1 MPIDYTD
8 YSSGFNP
15 YSDPITRLLSAGGVI
30 SSFLPGLK
38 GRIAGR
44 LLDALSTT
52 RGQYQQAEASQQQ
65 LDRIMQLNN
74 EMRDMGNDAYGQMI
88 QNAQNYNQYLYSSLG
103 GPMAFNPASM
113 GYGGG
118 GGSTPTG
125 GGGLGALLAAGI
137 GRLAGG
143 GGGSTPTGGDGLGPY
158 GGAVSGGLAGGGGL
172 LGGGAGAV
180 GGGATGG
187 SAPAFSPDPNDPWA
201 TIYGAQ
207 SKMYQDWNQSAQ
219 TPINYMNQALS
230 ELKKAGT
237 AERNEIERG
246 FQQGQSTAQQA
257 MAARGLTNT
266 SAYGNMLQGWEQRKG
281 QALAGLEGQLGQMRS
296 GVISQFAPQIYGAQ
310 ATALANM
317 GNALATYQNA
327 AQGQASSAYSI
338 PQSLIGSKLGFDTGL
353 VTNAQSVL
361 GGMNLM
367 PPDLTAAGERQ
378 QGYGYHHGM
387 QQAYQASQPGWLG
400 GLLGAGTGVVGGGLL
415 GSALLWP
422 VLGPVG
428 GFGAGALVGGLGG
441 YGIGHSFD

>member
-15 YSDPITRLLSAGGVI
+15 YSDPVTRLLSAGGVI

-38 GRIAGR
+38 GRFAGR

-88 QNAQNYNQYLYSSLG
+88 QNAQNYNQYLYGSLG

-125 GGGLGALLAAGI
+125 GGGLGPYGALAGI
-137 GRLAGG
+137 YTAAQQ
-143 GGGSTPTGGDGLGPY
+143 
-158 GGAVSGGLAGGGGL
+158 GGA
-172 LGGGAGAV
+172 
-180 GGGATGG
+180 GG
-187 SAPAFSPDPNDPWA
+187 SAPVFSPDPNDPWA

-207 SKMYQDWNQSAQ
+207 SKMYQDWNNSAN
-219 TPINYMNQALS
+219 TPINYLNQALS
-230 ELKKAGT
+230 ELNKAGT
-237 AERNEIERG
+237 AQRNEIERG

-257 MAARGLTNT
+257 MASRGLTNT
-266 SAYGNMLQGWEQRKG
+266 SAYGNMLEGWGQRKG
-281 QALAGLEGQLGQMRS
+281 EALAGLEGQLGQMRKD
-296 GVISQFAPQIYGAQ
+296 VVSQFAPLIYGAQ
-310 ATALANM
+310 ATALSNM

-353 VTNAQSVL
+353 ATNAQSVL

-367 PPDLTAAGERQ
+367 PPDLAAAGQRQ
-378 QGYGYHHGM
+378 EGYGYGHGM

-400 GLLGAGTGVVGGGLL
+400 GALGAGTGAVGGGIL

-428 GFGAGALVGGLGG
+428 GFGAGALLGGLGG
-441 YGIGHSFD
+441 LGIGHSFD

>member
-8 YSSGFNP
+8 YSGGFNP
-15 YSDPITRLLSAGGVI
+15 YSDPVTRLLSAGGVI

-38 GRIAGR
+38 GRFAGR

-88 QNAQNYNQYLYSSLG
+88 QNAQNYNQYLYGSLG
-103 GPMAFNPASM
+103 GPMGFNPASM
-113 GYGGG
+113 GYGGAMG
-118 GGSTPTG
+118 T
-125 GGGLGALLAAGI
+125 
-137 GRLAGG
+137 
-143 GGGSTPTGGDGLGPY
+143 
-158 GGAVSGGLAGGGGL
+158 
-172 LGGGAGAV
+172 
-180 GGGATGG
+180 GGATGG
-187 SAPAFSPDPNDPWA
+187 GVGGYSPDPNDPWA

-207 SKMYQDWNQSAQ
+207 SKMYQDWNNSAN
-219 TPINYMNQALS
+219 TPINYLNQALS
-230 ELKKAGT
+230 ELNKAGT
-237 AERNEIERG
+237 AQRNEIERG

-257 MAARGLTNT
+257 MASRGLTNT
-266 SAYGNMLQGWEQRKG
+266 SAYGNMLEGWGQRKG
-281 QALAGLEGQLGQMRS
+281 EALAGLEGQLGQMRKD
-296 GVISQFAPQIYGAQ
+296 VVSQFAPLIYGAQ
-310 ATALANM
+310 ATALSNM

-327 AQGQASSAYSI
+327 AQGQANSAYSI

-353 VTNAQSVL
+353 ATNAQSVL

-367 PPDLTAAGERQ
+367 PPDLAAAGQRHE
-378 QGYGYHHGM
+378 GYGYHHGM

-400 GLLGAGTGVVGGGLL
+400 GLLGAGTGAVAGGAL

-422 VLGPVG
+422 TLGPLAAIG
-428 GFGAGALVGGLGG
+428 TGAALGGLGG